1 MNELEQKVRSL
12 LNADSENGSLSVLQV
27 LEHIDDI
34 ERLGL
39 GYRFQNDII
48 RALST
53 IADRNIVKIGEK
65 EDSVY
70 AASLKFRLLRK
81 HGYNVSQGTS
91 NFLLYIHQDFHLK
104 SYRFP
109 SLVINF
115 FVIDAL

>member
-12 LNADSENGSLSVLQV
+12 LNADFENGSLSVLQV

-48 RALST
+48 RALSA
-53 IADRNIVKIGEK
+53 IADRNIVKNGE

-91 NFLLYIHQDFHLK
+91 NFLLYIHKDFHLK
-104 SYRFP
+104 SH
-109 SLVINF
+109 
-115 FVIDAL
+115 